1 MANIDQR
8 DEMDEHYNGEERDG
22 GDVAES
28 DRSTDVDT
36 DETEEAD
43 AYASDGEYDDYDDT
57 PVMAAAM
64 RAAELSAGRVTLQ
77 KPESPLSLIHI

>member
-43 AYASDGEYDDYDDT
+43 AYA
-57 PVMAAAM
+57 
-64 RAAELSAGRVTLQ
+64 
-77 KPESPLSLIHI
+77 LSLIHI